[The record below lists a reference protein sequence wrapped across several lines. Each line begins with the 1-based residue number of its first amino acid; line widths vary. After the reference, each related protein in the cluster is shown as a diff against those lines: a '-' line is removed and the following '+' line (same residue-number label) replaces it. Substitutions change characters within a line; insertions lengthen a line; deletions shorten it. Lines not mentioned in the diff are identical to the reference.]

1 MEKKRMTNP
10 ERLGV
15 GSGLKTAMT
24 VLAVLGIAAVV
35 TMFGPSGKTV
45 NAESESKAAK
55 PAPTPLRADAA
66 AALLQ
71 QLKDSLVDNLEEDA
85 INAIQEKWD
94 RQILTGK
101 TREQILKL
109 LFDQLKTVVE
119 DEETQNTIWES
130 WQTIGADEEPHGDG
144 PTEGPT
150 EGPTTRPTEATVPRE
165 PVADMPLVGARSA
178 FWRSP
183 EVGLTNDQ
191 KLRRVELMQ
200 KEFKDYIGQTRQFI
214 PENGNYKGVPFVLQK
229 DADDPDMELK
239 VNAVKRGVA
248 IVVDKGLTLPSN
260 LTIYLVKDSDRFK
273 NPLCFNQATGRSVR
287 PVGMDCQ
294 EVMTI
299 AYQRGINWTPIADII
314 LRKITPTKPAALS
327 DSGLMGLPKP
337 SITIIHEIGHIL
349 HERHAGEFFFT
360 LGPFR
365 NTEWTAD
372 VNRRGAADE
381 AIAAQVSEYAKRNK
395 KEFVAE
401 VFTGAVL
408 GKTFS
413 AEVWEVYRRYRGPS
427 IPRVLGS
434 ITYQRPNGANQ

>member
-1 MEKKRMTNP
+1 
-10 ERLGV
+10 
-15 GSGLKTAMT
+15 
-24 VLAVLGIAAVV
+24 
-35 TMFGPSGKTV
+35 
-45 NAESESKAAK
+45 
-55 PAPTPLRADAA
+55 
-66 AALLQ
+66 
-71 QLKDSLVDNLEEDA
+71 
-85 INAIQEKWD
+85 
-94 RQILTGK
+94 
-101 TREQILKL
+101 
-109 LFDQLKTVVE
+109 
-119 DEETQNTIWES
+119 
-130 WQTIGADEEPHGDG
+130 
-144 PTEGPT
+144 
-150 EGPTTRPTEATVPRE
+150 
-165 PVADMPLVGARSA
+165 
-178 FWRSP
+178 
-183 EVGLTNDQ
+183 
-191 KLRRVELMQ
+191 MQ

-214 PENGNYKGVPFVLQK
+214 PENGNYKGVPFVLRK

-299 AYQRGINWTPIADII
+299 AYQRGINWAPIADII

-365 NTEWTAD
+365 NTEWTAE

-434 ITYQRPNGANQ
+434 ITYQRPSGANQ

>member
-130 WQTIGADEEPHGDG
+130 WQSIGAEEPPTEEPPG
-144 PTEGPT
+144 PTEPKT
-150 EGPTTRPTEATVPRE
+150 PPNS
-165 PVADMPLVGARSA
+165 PVMPLPEYEAPVLTGRRSARSG
-178 FWRSP
+178 SP
-183 EVGLTNDQ
+183 EVGISDETKRLEGLKEELTFQGMINQ
-191 KLRRVELMQ
+191 IPRWSQAQNLSYRR
-200 KEFKDYIGQTRQFI
+200 QTYTIYRD
-214 PENGNYKGVPFVLQK
+214 L
-229 DADDPDMELK
+229 DDPEGQIKFD
-239 VNAVKRGVA
+239 GVQKGIA
-248 IVVDKGLTLPSN
+248 LLVDNGVVLPFGLTFYLARDIGALGPTAAYCKKPDGSMASVPLPDGKTWPKCMA
-260 LTIYLVKDSDRFK
+260 LPKAQAFK
-273 NPLCFNQATGRSVR
+273 RTDNWR
-287 PVGMDCQ
+287 PVAR
-294 EVMTI
+294 V
-299 AYQRGINWTPIADII
+299 II
-314 LRKITPTKPAALS
+314 SSLQDTDGAMSKR
-327 DSGLMGLPKP
+327 GLMGLPKVP
-337 SITIIHEIGHIL
+337 VTTIHEVSHIL
-349 HERHAGEFFFT
+349 HERVGGEFFWT
-360 LGPFR
+360 IPAAHKTAAEVETAMQVGNYAVKGP
-365 NTEWTAD
+365 
-372 VNRRGAADE
+372 
-381 AIAAQVSEYAKRNK
+381 
-395 KEFVAE
+395 KEFIAE
-401 VFTGAVL
+401 VFTGNML
-408 GKTFS
+408 GLKFS
-413 AEVWEVYRRYRGPS
+413 PQVITEYQRWRGP
-427 IPRVLGS
+427 RL
-434 ITYQRPNGANQ
+434 TK